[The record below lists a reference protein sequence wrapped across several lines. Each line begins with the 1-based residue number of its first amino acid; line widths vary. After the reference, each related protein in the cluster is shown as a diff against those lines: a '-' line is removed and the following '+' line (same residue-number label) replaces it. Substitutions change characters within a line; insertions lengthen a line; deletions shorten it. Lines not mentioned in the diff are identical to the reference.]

1 MKKLITLLLL
11 PLFFISCE
19 DEKTVF
25 VADHYGVN
33 QSFLIKEKQN
43 EEWVEHAA
51 KIEGFDYQE
60 GYTYQIKVKIEKQDN
75 DSLKYTLVSVEA
87 KTKTDYL
94 EKQAVIKAQLEKNW
108 EVVQLTSFD
117 NKTGKTPYFT
127 IKNERITGNTGCNDF
142 EGNFIIKTDEMFNI
156 ERLNATK
163 KYCKPFMELESAFM
177 GILSKATQFKLVD
190 NTLSFLD
197 KAGNTLFTAQEKKTA
212 NLSGKWI
219 VSKIE
224 GFKNNTN
231 KSPYFSI
238 KDGNLNGNTGCN
250 NVGGPIEI
258 DAKGLFKMG
267 ARILTTRRFCKDY
280 ATLEQTFVKALRAA
294 ATYKLVNGKLLVSDE
309 FGNLLFT
316 ATKENAATNNRKTT
330 VVEYNTYSQDLAI
343 RNKLEGK
350 QLVYYDLRPT
360 PTKPTKVILSDEDYT
375 FVTAEIAKLDLSVL
389 AKLTPPSTG
398 FKTDTASGAT
408 LIVTKDSKLVR
419 VPTFDHGNPP
429 KELKALIAKIMELR
443 NQ

>member
-1 MKKLITLLLL
+1 MKKIITLLLL

-25 VADHYGVN
+25 VADHYGAN

-43 EEWVEHAA
+43 DEWVEYTA

-60 GYTYQIKVKIEKQDN
+60 GYTYKIKVKIEKQDN
-75 DSLKYTLVSVEA
+75 NSLKYTLVSIES
-87 KTKTDYL
+87 KTKTDFL
-94 EKQAVIKAQLEKNW
+94 EKQAVIKTQLKKNW
-108 EVVQLTSFD
+108 EVIQLSTFD
-117 NKTGKTPYFT
+117 NKTDKTPYFT
-127 IKNERITGNTGCNDF
+127 IKNGRITGNAGCNDF
-142 EGNFIIKTDEMFNI
+142 EGNFMLKTDEMFSI

-163 KYCKPFMELESAFM
+163 KYCKPFMELEYAFM
-177 GILSKATQFKLVD
+177 GMLSKATQFKLID

-197 KAGNTLFTAQEKKTA
+197 KAGNTLFTAQEKTTT

-224 GFKNNTN
+224 GFKNNTM

-238 KDGNLNGNTGCN
+238 KDGNLSGNTGCN

-258 DAKGLFKMG
+258 DTKGLFKMG

-280 ATLEQTFVKALRAA
+280 ATLEQTFVKTLRAA
-294 ATYKLVNGKLLVSDE
+294 ATYELANGKLLILDE

-316 ATKENAATNNRKTT
+316 ATKENTATNNRKTT
-330 VVEYNTYSQDLAI
+330 VVEYNTYSQGLAI

-360 PTKPTKVILSDEDYT
+360 PTKPTKVILSDEDYA
-375 FVTAEIAKLDLSVL
+375 FVTAEIEKLDLSAL
-389 AKLTPPSTG
+389 AKLIPPSTG
-398 FKTDTASGAT
+398 FKNDTASGAT
-408 LIVTKDSKLVR
+408 LIVTKNGKLVR

-429 KELKALIAKIMELR
+429 EELKALIHKIMALR
-443 NQ
+443 NE